1 MRFVAQVTP
10 GIPLK
15 QALEP
20 SWRPAECTWDDILP
34 AMNTAPT
41 PQPSSRPAST
51 AGGLHDDA
59 EDRRL
64 VACVCG
70 RELAAF
76 ETLYRRFHP
85 RLSRFLHRMLR
96 PEHLV
101 EEVLND
107 TLYVVWN
114 QAERFNGSSKV
125 STWIFA
131 IAYRKALKALSRHD
145 DPLPDLPEDEQVVAD
160 AGERPESRMSLA
172 QARAAIDAA
181 LRGLSA
187 DQRAA
192 VELTYFHGFSYP
204 EIAQIVDCPTD
215 TVKTRM
221 FHARK
226 RLRTAFGGQ
235 LDDWL

>member
-1 MRFVAQVTP
+1 MIFVRQLSP
-10 GIPLK
+10 
-15 QALEP
+15 
-20 SWRPAECTWDDILP
+20 R
-34 AMNTAPT
+34 
-41 PQPSSRPAST
+41 PSSAP
-51 AGGLHDDA
+51 GGAHDDA

-64 VACVCG
+64 VERVCA

-76 ETLYRRFHP
+76 EALYRRYHP
-85 RLSRFLHRMLR
+85 RLSRFLHRMVR

-101 EEVLND
+101 EEVLDD

-114 QAERFNGSSKV
+114 QAERFNGESKV

-131 IAYRKALKALSRHD
+131 IAYRKALKAISRHD
-145 DPLPDLPEDEQVVAD
+145 DPLPDAQEDDQPAAD
-160 AGERPESRMSLA
+160 PAERPDARMSLA
-172 QARAAIDAA
+172 QARAAIDVA
-181 LRGLSA
+181 LRTLSA

-192 VELTYFHGFSYP
+192 VELTYFHGFTYP
-204 EIAQIVDCPTD
+204 EIAAIVECPTD

-226 RLRTAFGGQ
+226 RLKASFAGE

>member
-1 MRFVAQVTP
+1 M
-10 GIPLK
+10 IP
-15 QALEP
+15 
-20 SWRPAECTWDDILP
+20 S
-34 AMNTAPT
+34 
-41 PQPSSRPAST
+41 PQPEPHRVPAP
-51 AGGLHDDA
+51 AIGALDDE

-64 VACVCG
+64 VTRVCR

-76 ETLYRRFHP
+76 ETLYRRYHP
-85 RLSRFLHRMLR
+85 RVSRFLHRMLR
-96 PEHLV
+96 PPHLV

-107 TLYVVWN
+107 TLLVVWN
-114 QAERFNGSSKV
+114 QAERFNGQSKV

-131 IAYRKALKALSRHD
+131 IAYRKALKAISSHEE
-145 DPLPDLPEDEQVVAD
+145 PMAAPPDDEQPAIDD
-160 AGERPESRMSLA
+160 AEQPESHMSHA
-172 QARAAIDAA
+172 QLRAAIDVA

-204 EIAQIVDCPTD
+204 EIAQIVECPTD

-221 FHARK
+221 FHARR
-226 RLRTAFGGQ
+226 RLRASFTGR

>member
-1 MRFVAQVTP
+1 M
-10 GIPLK
+10 IH
-15 QALEP
+15 
-20 SWRPAECTWDDILP
+20 
-34 AMNTAPT
+34 APT
-41 PQPSSRPAST
+41 PQPARRPPPAP
-51 AGGLHDDA
+51 GGLLDDA

-64 VACVCG
+64 LACVCAH
-70 RELAAF
+70 ELAAF
-76 ETLYRRFHP
+76 ETLYRRYHP

-96 PEHLV
+96 PEHLI
-101 EEVLND
+101 EEVLDD

-131 IAYRKALKALSRHD
+131 IAYRKALKASSRHD
-145 DPLPDLPEDEQVVAD
+145 DPLPDALEDDQPAAD
-160 AGERPESRMSLA
+160 PADRPEARMSLA
-172 QARAAIDAA
+172 QARAAIDRA
-181 LRGLSA
+181 LRALSD

-204 EIAQIVDCPTD
+204 EIAQIVECPVD

-226 RLRTAFGGQ
+226 RLKSAFGGQ

>member
-1 MRFVAQVTP
+1 MP
-10 GIPLK
+10 PLPRRTT
-15 QALEP
+15 A
-20 SWRPAECTWDDILP
+20 SPAG
-34 AMNTAPT
+34 A
-41 PQPSSRPAST
+41 
-51 AGGLHDDA
+51 HDDA

-64 VACVCG
+64 IVRVCS

-76 ETLYRRFHP
+76 ETLYRRYHP
-85 RLSRFLHRMLR
+85 RLCRFLHRMLR

-114 QAERFNGSSKV
+114 QAERFNGTSKV

-131 IAYRKALKALSRHD
+131 IAYRKALKAIDRHD
-145 DPLPDLPEDEQVVAD
+145 EPMPDASDDDQPLAD
-160 AGERPESRMSLA
+160 ISEHPESRMSLS
-172 QARAAIDAA
+172 QARAAIDVA
-181 LRGLSA
+181 LRCLSV

-204 EIAQIVDCPTD
+204 EIAQIVECPTD

-221 FHARK
+221 FHARRHLK
-226 RLRTAFGGQ
+226 SKLAGQ
-235 LDDWL
+235 LADWL

>member
-1 MRFVAQVTP
+1 
-10 GIPLK
+10 
-15 QALEP
+15 
-20 SWRPAECTWDDILP
+20 
-34 AMNTAPT
+34 MNTAPT
-41 PQPSSRPAST
+41 PQPSSRPAAA

-64 VACVCG
+64 VACVCAH
-70 RELAAF
+70 ELAAF
-76 ETLYRRFHP
+76 ESLYRRYHP
-85 RLSRFLHRMLR
+85 RLCRFLHRMLR

-107 TLYVVWN
+107 TMYVVWN
-114 QAERFNGSSKV
+114 QAERFNGTSKV

-131 IAYRKALKALSRHD
+131 IAYRKALKALSRHEDPVPTTAED
-145 DPLPDLPEDEQVVAD
+145 DAD
-160 AGERPESRMSLA
+160 HPAAEPSERPEARMSLA
-172 QARAAIDAA
+172 QARAAIDTA
-181 LRGLSA
+181 LRALSA

>member
-1 MRFVAQVTP
+1 
-10 GIPLK
+10 
-15 QALEP
+15 
-20 SWRPAECTWDDILP
+20 
-34 AMNTAPT
+34 MNTAPKT
-41 PQPSSRPAST
+41 PPPIRPPASP
-51 AGGLHDDA
+51 GSLHDDA

-64 VACVCG
+64 VACICAH
-70 RELAAF
+70 ELAAF
-76 ETLYRRFHP
+76 ETLYRRYHP
-85 RLSRFLHRMLR
+85 RLCRFLHRMLR

-107 TLYVVWN
+107 TLYLVWM
-114 QAERFNGSSKV
+114 QAERFNGTSKV

-145 DPLPDLPEDEQVVAD
+145 DPLPDAGEDDQPLAD
-160 AGERPESRMSLA
+160 AAERPEARFGLA

-181 LRGLSA
+181 LRGLSV

-204 EIAQIVDCPTD
+204 EIAAIVDCPTD

>member
-1 MRFVAQVTP
+1 MRLPARQP
-10 GIPLK
+10 AI
-15 QALEP
+15 EP
-20 SWRPAECTWDDILP
+20 PDGHAECTLDDTLQ
-34 AMNTAPT
+34 AMNTAPI
-41 PQPSSRPAST
+41 PQPSSRPAAA

-64 VACVCG
+64 VACVCA

-76 ETLYRRFHP
+76 EALYRRYHP

-96 PEHLV
+96 PEHLID
-101 EEVLND
+101 EVLND

-114 QAERFNGSSKV
+114 QAERFNGTSKV

-145 DPLPDLPEDEQVVAD
+145 DPLPDGDEEDQVAAD
-160 AGERPESRMSLA
+160 AGDRPEARMSLA
-172 QARAAIDAA
+172 QARAAIGTA
-181 LRGLSA
+181 LRQLSA

-204 EIAQIVDCPTD
+204 EIAQIVECPTD

-226 RLRTAFGGQ
+226 RLRAAFGGQ

>member
-1 MRFVAQVTP
+1 MPFLRSPT
-10 GIPLK
+10 
-15 QALEP
+15 
-20 SWRPAECTWDDILP
+20 
-34 AMNTAPT
+34 TAPRAG
-41 PQPSSRPAST
+41 PSPAD
-51 AGGLHDDA
+51 AHDDA
-59 EDRRL
+59 DDRGL
-64 VACVCG
+64 VRRVC
-70 RELAAF
+70 RHELSAF
-76 ETLYRRFHP
+76 ETLYRRYHP

-96 PEHLV
+96 PEHLI

-107 TLYVVWN
+107 TLLVVWN
-114 QAERFNGSSKV
+114 QADRFNGQSKV

-131 IAYRKALKALSRHD
+131 IAYRKALKAIDRHD
-145 DPLPDLPEDEQVVAD
+145 EPLPSPADDDDPAAADCDRPDE
-160 AGERPESRMSLA
+160 RMSLA

-181 LRGLSA
+181 LRTLSP

-226 RLRTAFGGQ
+226 RLKIAFGGR

>member
-1 MRFVAQVTP
+1 MN
-10 GIPLK
+10 
-15 QALEP
+15 
-20 SWRPAECTWDDILP
+20 PAP
-34 AMNTAPT
+34 F
-41 PQPSSRPAST
+41 PQPSTRAASAPA
-51 AGGLHDDA
+51 GLHDDA

-64 VACVCG
+64 VACVCAH
-70 RELAAF
+70 ELPAF
-76 ETLYRRFHP
+76 EALYRRYHP
-85 RLSRFLHRMLR
+85 RLCRFLHRMLR

-107 TLYVVWN
+107 TLFVVWN
-114 QAERFNGSSKV
+114 QAERFNGTSKV

-145 DPLPDLPEDEQVVAD
+145 DPMPDAAEDDQPAAD
-160 AGERPESRMSLA
+160 ASERPEARMSLA
-172 QARAAIDAA
+172 QARLAIDTA
-181 LRGLSA
+181 LRGLSV

-204 EIAQIVDCPTD
+204 EIAAIVDCPTD

>member
-1 MRFVAQVTP
+1 MTSAN
-10 GIPLK
+10 L
-15 QALEP
+15 
-20 SWRPAECTWDDILP
+20 
-34 AMNTAPT
+34 
-41 PQPSSRPAST
+41 PQPSTRSAS
-51 AGGLHDDA
+51 APGGLHDDA

-64 VACVCG
+64 VACICAH
-70 RELAAF
+70 ELAAF
-76 ETLYRRFHP
+76 ETLYRRYHP
-85 RLSRFLHRMLR
+85 RLCRFLHRMLR

-101 EEVLND
+101 EEVLDD

-114 QAERFNGSSKV
+114 QAERFNGTSKV

-131 IAYRKALKALSRHD
+131 IAYRKALKALASHREPMP
-145 DPLPDLPEDEQVVAD
+145 DPAEDEQPTAD
-160 AGERPESRMSLA
+160 PGERPDARMSLA
-172 QARAAIDAA
+172 QARTAIDKA
-181 LRGLSA
+181 LRALSA

-192 VELTYFHGFSYP
+192 VELTYFHGLSYP

-226 RLRTAFGGQ
+226 RLKAALGDQ

>member
-1 MRFVAQVTP
+1 MIFVRQLSP
-10 GIPLK
+10 
-15 QALEP
+15 
-20 SWRPAECTWDDILP
+20 R
-34 AMNTAPT
+34 
-41 PQPSSRPAST
+41 PSSAP
-51 AGGLHDDA
+51 GGAHDDA

-64 VACVCG
+64 VARVCAH
-70 RELAAF
+70 ELAAF
-76 ETLYRRFHP
+76 EALYRRYHP

-101 EEVLND
+101 EEVLDD

-114 QAERFNGSSKV
+114 QAERFNGESKV

-131 IAYRKALKALSRHD
+131 IAYRKALKAISRHD
-145 DPLPDLPEDEQVVAD
+145 DPLPDAQEDDQPAAD
-160 AGERPESRMSLA
+160 PAERPDSRMSLA
-172 QARAAIDAA
+172 QARAAIDVA
-181 LRGLSA
+181 LRTLSA

-192 VELTYFHGFSYP
+192 VELTYFHGFTYP
-204 EIAQIVDCPTD
+204 EIAAIVECPTD

-226 RLRTAFGGQ
+226 RLKASFAGE

>member
-1 MRFVAQVTP
+1 
-10 GIPLK
+10 
-15 QALEP
+15 
-20 SWRPAECTWDDILP
+20 
-34 AMNTAPT
+34 MNTAPT
-41 PQPSSRPAST
+41 PQPSTRLAAAP
-51 AGGLHDDA
+51 GGLHDDA

-64 VACVCG
+64 IACVCTH
-70 RELAAF
+70 ELAAF
-76 ETLYRRFHP
+76 ETLYRRYHP
-85 RLSRFLHRMLR
+85 RLCRFLHRMLR

-114 QAERFNGSSKV
+114 QAERFNGTSKV

-145 DPLPDLPEDEQVVAD
+145 DPLPEAAEDDQPAAD
-160 AGERPESRMSLA
+160 ASERPEARMSLA
-172 QARAAIDAA
+172 QARAAIDKA
-181 LRGLSA
+181 LRALSA

-226 RLRTAFGGQ
+226 RLKTAFGGQ

>member
-1 MRFVAQVTP
+1 M
-10 GIPLK
+10 
-15 QALEP
+15 
-20 SWRPAECTWDDILP
+20 DDASK
-34 AMNTAPT
+34 AMNTAPI
-41 PQPSSRPAST
+41 PQPTSRPAISP
-51 AGGLHDDA
+51 GGLHDDA

-64 VACVCG
+64 VACVCAH
-70 RELAAF
+70 ELAAF
-76 ETLYRRFHP
+76 ETLYRRYHP
-85 RLSRFLHRMLR
+85 RLCRFLHRMLR

-114 QAERFNGSSKV
+114 QAERFNGTSKV

-145 DPLPDLPEDEQVVAD
+145 DPLPECDEDDQAVAD
-160 AGERPESRMSLA
+160 ATERPEARMSLS

-181 LRGLSA
+181 LRGLSV

-204 EIAQIVDCPTD
+204 EIAAIVDGPTD

>member
-1 MRFVAQVTP
+1 
-10 GIPLK
+10 
-15 QALEP
+15 
-20 SWRPAECTWDDILP
+20 
-34 AMNTAPT
+34 MNTAPT
-41 PQPSSRPAST
+41 PQPSSRPAT
-51 AGGLHDDA
+51 AAAGLHDDA

-64 VACVCG
+64 VACVCAH
-70 RELAAF
+70 ELAAF
-76 ETLYRRFHP
+76 ESLYRRYHP
-85 RLSRFLHRMLR
+85 RLCRFLHRMLR

-101 EEVLND
+101 EEVLDD
-107 TLYVVWN
+107 TMYVVWN
-114 QAERFNGSSKV
+114 QAERFNGTSKV

-145 DPLPDLPEDEQVVAD
+145 DPVAD
-160 AGERPESRMSLA
+160 PAERPDARMSLA

-181 LRGLSA
+181 LRALSA

-226 RLRTAFGGQ
+226 RLKTAFGGQ

>member
-1 MRFVAQVTP
+1 MP
-10 GIPLK
+10 P
-15 QALEP
+15 
-20 SWRPAECTWDDILP
+20 D
-34 AMNTAPT
+34 
-41 PQPSSRPAST
+41 PASPLPPPAAAAPA
-51 AGGLHDDA
+51 AGPASPDDA

-64 VACVCG
+64 VQRTCA

-76 ETLYRRFHP
+76 EALYRRYHP
-85 RLSRFLHRMLR
+85 RLTRFLHRMLR
-96 PEHLV
+96 PEHLI

-107 TLYVVWN
+107 TLHVVWN
-114 QAERFNGSSKV
+114 QAERFNGTSKV

-131 IAYRKALKALSRHD
+131 IAYRKALKAIERHD
-145 DPLPDLPEDEQVVAD
+145 EPLPDVPDDERGAADLADHPEA
-160 AGERPESRMSLA
+160 RMSLA

-181 LRGLSA
+181 LRTLSA

-221 FHARK
+221 FHARR
-226 RLRTAFGGQ
+226 RLRTAFAGA

>member
-1 MRFVAQVTP
+1 M
-10 GIPLK
+10 I
-15 QALEP
+15 
-20 SWRPAECTWDDILP
+20 
-34 AMNTAPT
+34 
-41 PQPSSRPAST
+41 PAST
-51 AGGLHDDA
+51 SPPARRASSAPGGAHDDA

-64 VACVCG
+64 IARVCSQ
-70 RELAAF
+70 ELAAF
-76 ETLYRRFHP
+76 ESLYRRYHP
-85 RLSRFLHRMLR
+85 RLCRFLHRMLR
-96 PEHLV
+96 PEHLI

-114 QAERFNGSSKV
+114 QAERFNGMSKV

-131 IAYRKALKALSRHD
+131 IAYRKALKAIDRHD
-145 DPLPDLPEDEQVVAD
+145 EPMPDASEDDEPAAD
-160 AGERPESRMSLA
+160 LADHPESRISLS
-172 QARAAIDAA
+172 QARAAIDVA
-181 LRGLSA
+181 LRKLSS

-226 RLRTAFGGQ
+226 RLKTAFAGA

>member
-1 MRFVAQVTP
+1 
-10 GIPLK
+10 
-15 QALEP
+15 
-20 SWRPAECTWDDILP
+20 
-34 AMNTAPT
+34 MNTAPT
-41 PQPSSRPAST
+41 PQPSIRSAS
-51 AGGLHDDA
+51 APGGLHDDA

-64 VACVCG
+64 VACVCAH
-70 RELAAF
+70 ELAAF

-96 PEHLV
+96 PEHLI

-114 QAERFNGSSKV
+114 QAERFNGASKV

-145 DPLPDLPEDEQVVAD
+145 DPLPDASADDAPHAD
-160 AGERPESRMSLA
+160 AADRPEARMSLA
-172 QARAAIDAA
+172 QARTAIDAA
-181 LRGLSA
+181 LRALSV

-226 RLRTAFGGQ
+226 RLKTAFGGR

>member
-1 MRFVAQVTP
+1 M
-10 GIPLK
+10 
-15 QALEP
+15 
-20 SWRPAECTWDDILP
+20 DDASK

-41 PQPSSRPAST
+41 PQPATRPAASP
-51 AGGLHDDA
+51 GGLHDDA

-64 VACVCG
+64 VACVCAH
-70 RELAAF
+70 ELAAF
-76 ETLYRRFHP
+76 ETPYRRYHP
-85 RLSRFLHRMLR
+85 RLCRFLHRMLR

-114 QAERFNGSSKV
+114 QAERFNGTSKV

-145 DPLPDLPEDEQVVAD
+145 DPLPDGDEDDQAVAD
-160 AGERPESRMSLA
+160 ATERPEARMSLS
-172 QARAAIDAA
+172 QARAAIDTA
-181 LRGLSA
+181 LRALSV

-204 EIAQIVDCPTD
+204 EIAAIVDCPTD

>member
-1 MRFVAQVTP
+1 MP
-10 GIPLK
+10 PLPRRSLS
-15 QALEP
+15 A
-20 SWRPAECTWDDILP
+20 
-34 AMNTAPT
+34 
-41 PQPSSRPAST
+41 
-51 AGGLHDDA
+51 AGGAHDDV

-64 VACVCG
+64 VACVCS

-114 QAERFNGSSKV
+114 QAERFNGTSKV

-131 IAYRKALKALSRHD
+131 IAYRKALKAIDRHD
-145 DPLPDLPEDEQVVAD
+145 EPLPDADDDDQPRADPAEHPEA
-160 AGERPESRMSLA
+160 RMSLA

-181 LRGLSA
+181 LRGLSV

-204 EIAQIVDCPTD
+204 EIAQIVECPTD

-226 RLRTAFGGQ
+226 RLKSAFAGQ

>member
-1 MRFVAQVTP
+1 
-10 GIPLK
+10 
-15 QALEP
+15 
-20 SWRPAECTWDDILP
+20 
-34 AMNTAPT
+34 MNTAPT
-41 PQPSSRPAST
+41 PQPSSRPA
-51 AGGLHDDA
+51 AGAGALHDDA

-64 VACVCG
+64 VACVCAH
-70 RELAAF
+70 ELAAF
-76 ETLYRRFHP
+76 ESLYRRYHP
-85 RLSRFLHRMLR
+85 RLGRFLHRMLR

-107 TLYVVWN
+107 TMYVVWN
-114 QAERFNGSSKV
+114 QAQRFNGTSKV

-131 IAYRKALKALSRHD
+131 IAYRKALKALSRHE
-145 DPLPDLPEDEQVVAD
+145 DPLPDAAEDEAD
-160 AGERPESRMSLA
+160 HPAADPSERPEARMSLA

-181 LRGLSA
+181 LRALSA

-204 EIAQIVDCPTD
+204 EIAQIVECPTD

-226 RLRTAFGGQ
+226 RLKAAFGGQ